1 VPKQFSS
8 DDSNLLRELQVQAI
22 DAGAV
27 SKVKRDT
34 MVNMAA
40 WTTKGQPC
48 VHVNFRP
55 ILRDN
60 FDYSAFLPLS
70 LVEKCGH
77 VVAGVCVTSL
87 DHCWQLDQRIKSLP
101 LSLDDSL
108 GSLLERYLHGYTFE
122 TLTDQCRLW
131 LRLETNLNHNNR
143 QVCAVNMRVESLDI
157 SIDPSRTPRIAHPV
171 LSQPLISP
179 ACRQLRKK

>member
-1 VPKQFSS
+1 MAQDAVPAANAIAANAVVAFIEYSEYNGYKIIVPKQFSS

-34 MVNMAA
+34 MVNTAA

-77 VVAGVCVTSL
+77 VVAGVPSL
-87 DHCWQLDQRIKSLP
+87 
-101 LSLDDSL
+101 
-108 GSLLERYLHGYTFE
+108 
-122 TLTDQCRLW
+122 
-131 LRLETNLNHNNR
+131 
-143 QVCAVNMRVESLDI
+143 
-157 SIDPSRTPRIAHPV
+157 
-171 LSQPLISP
+171 
-179 ACRQLRKK
+179 

>member
-1 VPKQFSS
+1 MAFTKYSEYNGYKIIILKQFLS

-22 DAGAV
+22 GAGAV

-60 FDYSAFLPLS
+60 FDYSAFLLLS

-87 DHCWQLDQRIKSLP
+87 DNYRHLD
-101 LSLDDSL
+101 
-108 GSLLERYLHGYTFE
+108 
-122 TLTDQCRLW
+122 
-131 LRLETNLNHNNR
+131 
-143 QVCAVNMRVESLDI
+143 
-157 SIDPSRTPRIAHPV
+157 
-171 LSQPLISP
+171 
-179 ACRQLRKK
+179 

>member
-1 VPKQFSS
+1 MAQDAVPAANAIVCGQALLLSPLTQKQAAKVIVAFIEHSEYNGYKIITPKQFSS

-60 FDYSAFLPLS
+60 LNYLAFLTLS
-70 LVEKCGH
+70 FMEKCGH

-87 DHCWQLDQRIKSLP
+87 DH
-101 LSLDDSL
+101 
-108 GSLLERYLHGYTFE
+108 
-122 TLTDQCRLW
+122 
-131 LRLETNLNHNNR
+131 
-143 QVCAVNMRVESLDI
+143 
-157 SIDPSRTPRIAHPV
+157 
-171 LSQPLISP
+171 
-179 ACRQLRKK
+179 